1 MTMIGKAL
9 ATAAQFLFFNQWI
22 LLERKTGSSGNTVL
36 PLVLWYTACEALS
49 VFVLRELPANLHAVQ
64 YAVLFL
70 VHLPATHI
78 STLVFT
84 AWEEQ
89 RPAARLL
96 KDDTEIEHSP
106 HDSSRLSQ
114 FYIWE
119 TSVLLAPAATAAFS
133 NTALCNLASQ
143 AVNLDAFFAYACY
156 LITRLIGDCIVCQ
169 RMNRSMF
176 LGQDGVQRL
185 RSSLCYLCLSLVS
198 RVIVSWMLGLGLYQ
212 YLVTSL
218 FG

>member
-1 MTMIGKAL
+1 MIGKAL

-70 VHLPATHI
+70 LHLPATHI
-78 STLVFT
+78 PTLMFT

-89 RPAARLL
+89 RHNAGLPKAYHGIGDSL
-96 KDDTEIEHSP
+96 EGSP
-106 HDSSRLSQ
+106 GLSRS
-114 FYIWE
+114 YVWE
-119 TSVLLAPAATAAFS
+119 TSALLAPAATAAFS
-133 NTALCNLASQ
+133 NTVLCNLVLR
-143 AVNLDAFFAYACY
+143 AVNLDANFTYASY
-156 LITRLIGDCIVCQ
+156 LITRLLGDCILCQ